1 MKSIDRL
8 VEIIKRLRAPD
19 GCPWDREQTHA
30 SIRGHLV
37 EECAEL
43 LEAIDKRDD
52 ASMREE
58 LGDVL
63 MHIMLHAEM
72 ADEQGAFKFDDVARE
87 LGDKLIRRHPHVFGD
102 KSAADSSDVLKIWQ
116 DVKKSEKKARAV
128 GGLFDGIAPQLSAMR
143 FALEIA
149 KKADAQTLENARA
162 NALRDEAEL
171 EAELKRASEPPAGT
185 PAESSPGNVP
195 ENTPKNAAKGD
206 SKAAQETLPKA
217 AQNPLLKAASPE
229 AASKAARKLAAARF
243 GRLMFDLILEAAKN
257 KVEPEGALRDYI
269 GQIRKICR

>member
-195 ENTPKNAAKGD
+195 KNTPKNAAKGD

-217 AQNPLLKAASPE
+217 AQPPLLKAASPE
-229 AASKAARKLAAARF
+229 AASKAAKKLAAARF

>member
-1 MKSIDRL
+1 MAKIMKSIDRL

-43 LEAIDKRDD
+43 LEAVDNRDD

-72 ADEQGAFKFDDVARE
+72 ADEQGAFNFDDVARE

-102 KSAADSSDVLKIWQ
+102 KSAANSSDVLKIWQ

-149 KKADAQTLENARA
+149 KKADAQTLESARE
-162 NALRDEAEL
+162 NALRAEAEL
-171 EAELKRASEPPAGT
+171 EAELNRASEPPAEI
-185 PAESSPGNVP
+185 PAESAQKPAQDNA
-195 ENTPKNAAKGD
+195 PKGG
-206 SKAAQETLPKA
+206 SKAAEGALPKTA
-217 AQNPLLKAASPE
+217 PLPASE
-229 AASKAARKLAAARF
+229 AASKAAKKLTCARF
-243 GRLMFDLILEAAKN
+243 GRLMFNLILDAAKN